1 MVPSMASTN
10 KRCRLIQCL
19 SHLLF
24 LLFITSSRLLSPTL
38 LNTSSFVTNN
48 RLNDTLRRALAEL
61 PWTDK
66 PEWLKKNLHIMMT
79 RANVDIEMRPFGVYT
94 LNYMS
99 FKDVMKTAYSFGNI
113 LYTKKLS
120 IQTQY

>member
-1 MVPSMASTN
+1 MMKVDDFN
-10 KRCRLIQCL
+10 KRVN
-19 SHLLF
+19 F
-24 LLFITSSRLLSPTL
+24 AVTFIVVGLATFFAYHNGQRVF
-38 LNTSSFVTNN
+38 NQ
-48 RLNDTLRRALAEL
+48 NDTLRRALAEL